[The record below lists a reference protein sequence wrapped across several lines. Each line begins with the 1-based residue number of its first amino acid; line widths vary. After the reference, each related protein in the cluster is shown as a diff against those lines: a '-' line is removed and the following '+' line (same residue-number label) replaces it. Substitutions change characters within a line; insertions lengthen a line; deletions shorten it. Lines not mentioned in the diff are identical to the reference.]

1 MGEQPYSKLSQR
13 INRLRWQVP
22 LLAFLSVSAD
32 QVVEHIWLSSLPAW
46 GHFATQ
52 LFFYGVAG
60 SALAWWALT
69 SLRRRVDETEAAQRA
84 LERALTA
91 LSEANQRL
99 EFLIQ
104 VNRRLAEVED
114 DEALT
119 KVILELP
126 MEVVPALGCSLT
138 RFDEHGRPLPAA
150 HHGTLDPAVFEA
162 WANHLSTTESGQLC
176 ESCSAPRAVDAVACP
191 RLTSPLVA
199 AAVSSVYCLTLAR
212 GAREYGRLNIYLE
225 NANHPDSREQ
235 TLLATMASEM
245 AQALESHYL
254 RSRELATLYR
264 LQQARQLNNLHGT
277 LVEVLAHSV
286 EALEV
291 DGGAL
296 FLAEAETTE
305 LDLLAE
311 SGRPLGTALALV
323 QGLASGA
330 LQSEAPLTISDLE
343 HWSSRRESLRSL
355 LIAPLRSEDRSLGS
369 LVLWAAHPNAFTP
382 HHVRLIRTLA
392 GQAALLVENH
402 QLYLQAEHQAAL
414 AERSRLAR
422 EIHDGLAQTLSY
434 LKLRTAQI
442 ISWLELGE
450 TQRASAGLG
459 AVRELLTEAYVDVR
473 EAIDGLHLKPAEG
486 KLSEW
491 LDQVLEDFHN
501 LSGIQVEMT
510 TRPELVL
517 PPEVQAQ
524 LLRIVQEAL
533 SNIRKHSAATRARL
547 EWQADESWLTL
558 GIADNGRG
566 FDPADV
572 PPVSQHGLRIMR
584 ERAELLDADFQIISR
599 PGAGAQVVIR
609 LPIRVIDRERHNG

>member
-69 SLRRRVDETEAAQRA
+69 SLRRRVDETEAALRA

-355 LIAPLRSEDRSLGS
+355 LIAPLIGPDVKL
-369 LVLWAAHPNAFTP
+369 P
-382 HHVRLIRTLA
+382 
-392 GQAALLVENH
+392 QATHGANH
-402 QLYLQAEHQAAL
+402 QLAGAGRDPAGQRWPGSGTGVVNGSLRRRP
-414 AERSRLAR
+414 RSYRWFTSEACR
-422 EIHDGLAQTLSY
+422 
-434 LKLRTAQI
+434 
-442 ISWLELGE
+442 GE
-450 TQRASAGLG
+450 TERMAG
-459 AVRELLTEAYVDVR
+459 
-473 EAIDGLHLKPAEG
+473 
-486 KLSEW
+486 S
-491 LDQVLEDFHN
+491 
-501 LSGIQVEMT
+501 
-510 TRPELVL
+510 
-517 PPEVQAQ
+517 
-524 LLRIVQEAL
+524 
-533 SNIRKHSAATRARL
+533 
-547 EWQADESWLTL
+547 
-558 GIADNGRG
+558 
-566 FDPADV
+566 
-572 PPVSQHGLRIMR
+572 
-584 ERAELLDADFQIISR
+584 
-599 PGAGAQVVIR
+599 GAGG
-609 LPIRVIDRERHNG
+609 LP